1 MYSKKPRSK
10 SLIFKIIVA
19 NVPKTGLGKSRPN
32 EHFGAHY
39 EPLVAASS
47 KTRPIIH
54 RLMYHYQRYSL
65 KTPNEW
71 LKRNIL
77 SRFGPILGGLEPCRT
92 MPIRCA
98 MRCAL
103 GHGSSPFL
111 RIGAIHG
118 VPDASREF
126 SFDPC
131 HQQLHRMTLHKSP
144 VSSRDLARSGLF
156 DELEG
161 PADHLHQWQRP
172 RKRAP
177 AACMERLHPYGR

>member
-77 SRFGPILGGLEPCRT
+77 SRFGPILWGDSNHAEPCRSDEVRARARFVAISSDCSD
-92 MPIRCA
+92 PRRSRC
-98 MRCAL
+98 
-103 GHGSSPFL
+103 
-111 RIGAIHG
+111 
-118 VPDASREF
+118 
-126 SFDPC
+126 
-131 HQQLHRMTLHKSP
+131 
-144 VSSRDLARSGLF
+144 VS
-156 DELEG
+156 
-161 PADHLHQWQRP
+161 
-172 RKRAP
+172 
-177 AACMERLHPYGR
+177 

>member
-1 MYSKKPRSK
+1 
-10 SLIFKIIVA
+10 
-19 NVPKTGLGKSRPN
+19 
-32 EHFGAHY
+32 
-39 EPLVAASS
+39 
-47 KTRPIIH
+47 
-54 RLMYHYQRYSL
+54 
-65 KTPNEW
+65 
-71 LKRNIL
+71 
-77 SRFGPILGGLEPCRT
+77 
-92 MPIRCA
+92 MPIRWEP

-111 RIGAIHG
+111 RTGVIHG

-131 HQQLHRMTLHKSP
+131 HQQLHRVTLHKSP

-161 PADHLHQWQRP
+161 PADHLHRWQRP

-177 AACMERLHPYGR
+177 AACIERLHQYGRERRWNRSEPTTWPEMAVTTATVITASQPGPAIGFEGEGMWLARVKSRLAHALELNI